1 MALTKEE
8 IESYY
13 SRAPLLRPPPEI
25 LLIKNAS
32 IGANQLYE
40 ASHAM
45 NSERWNIFGMHQ
57 MGTDYIVV
65 AGNAKDST
73 PIHEAVHYQGIR
85 NEMVTRFMTR
95 LLQTRMQFNLGL
107 LRRPVH
113 YEEVP
118 VPPEQTAQILHD
130 LHLENPSGEAVHLV
144 RLVYQ
149 PR

>member
-1 MALTKEE
+1 MTLTKEE

-13 SRAPLLRPPPEI
+13 SRAPFLRPPPEI

-32 IGANQLYE
+32 IGAERLHHV
-40 ASHAM
+40 AHAL
-45 NSERWNIFGMHQ
+45 NSERWNILGMHQ

-65 AGNAKDST
+65 AGNAKEST
-73 PIHEAVHYQGIR
+73 PIHEAVHYQGVR
-85 NEMVTRFMTR
+85 NEMVTRVVTR
-95 LLQTRMQFNLGL
+95 ILQTRMHFNLGL

-118 VPPEQTAQILHD
+118 IPPDQTAHILHS
-130 LHLENPSGEAVHLV
+130 LNLENPSGEQVHLV

-149 PR
+149 P